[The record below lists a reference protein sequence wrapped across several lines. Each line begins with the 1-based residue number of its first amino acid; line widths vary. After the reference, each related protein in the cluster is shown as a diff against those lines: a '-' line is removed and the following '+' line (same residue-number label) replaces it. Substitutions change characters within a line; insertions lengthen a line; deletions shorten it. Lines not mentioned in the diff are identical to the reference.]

1 MLKRFFLVALLSFC
15 GALLLA
21 DKADESKLLK
31 LIPANAEGVLSV
43 DVTDWLTIPAVSKQL
58 KSNPGIPK
66 LRAEFGIGP
75 EDLGALAAWAGGD
88 DWAVLAAWR
97 RNVTPEQL
105 FKAPHFTCAKATVE
119 GAVFYNIS
127 TVKAIRPGKKSK
139 SGKRKP
145 GKTLNFWLT
154 VLPGN
159 VFCFVQNAAVGS
171 RYLKSVKAGK
181 TGYAYPQTVTG
192 SLRGIVK
199 NDRRPDLPVTAARF
213 GFLVTRTP
221 KMVLEGILSVTVRSA
236 EEAAQLSSQGM
247 LMTNMML
254 ASTMQDDPDLAVD
267 LVKCLRFNASG
278 PECSLK
284 VKIPGELLERFG
296 AFAAKQAEQKMAA
309 KARKAAAKSAARPA
323 AKPAAQPAAKPASQP
338 AAKPAAQP
346 AEKSIVK

>member
-1 MLKRFFLVALLSFC
+1 MLKRFFLIALLSFC

-21 DKADESKLLK
+21 DKADEAKLLK

-58 KSNPGIPK
+58 KSNAGIAK
-66 LRAEFGIGP
+66 LRADFGIGP
-75 EDLGALAAWAGGD
+75 EDLGAFAAWGGGD

-97 RNVTPEQL
+97 KNVTPEKL
-105 FKAPHFTCAKATVE
+105 FKAPHFTCAKVTVE

-159 VFCFVQNAAVGS
+159 VFCFVQNAAVGG

-213 GFLVTRTP
+213 GFFMTRTP
-221 KMVLEGILSVTVRSA
+221 KMVLEGILSVTVKSA

-254 ASTMQDDPDLAVD
+254 ASAMQDDPDLAVD

-278 PECSLK
+278 PECSLA
-284 VKIPGELLERFG
+284 VKIPGELLERLG
-296 AFAAKQAEQKMAA
+296 EFAARQAEQRMAA
-309 KARKAAAKSAARPA
+309 KARKA
-323 AKPAAQPAAKPASQP
+323 AKPAAQPAAQPAAEQSAKP
-338 AAKPAAQP
+338 AAKPL
-346 AEKSIVK
+346 VK